1 MDLIGYVLLALNSVT
16 FLIYGIDKLK
26 AKSSKSR
33 IPETTLLLFA
43 LLGGSLGAWL
53 GMKVWRH
60 KTQHKKFYIGV
71 PFIVILQ
78 VLIIIY
84 LQI

>member
-1 MDLIGYVLLALNSVT
+1 MDLIGFVLLALNFVA

-33 IPETTLLLFA
+33 IPETALLLFA
-43 LLGGSLGAWL
+43 LLGGSIGAWL

-71 PFIVILQ
+71 PLIVIFQ